1 MTGTVDGAVRALARP
16 LRDPA
21 DLDPLLERI
30 GDARIVAIGEAS
42 HGTHEYYAWRAA
54 LTRRLIEE
62 RGFGIV
68 AVEGDWPD
76 CYRVNRSVQLRPD
89 ADEDPRDALDA
100 FARWPTW
107 MWANDDVVDFCRWLR
122 ALNAGRA
129 EDRRVGFY
137 GLDVYSLW
145 DSMHEL
151 IGWLREHEPEHVAS
165 AERALQ
171 CFEPFGEDGAEYA
184 FASRFAPTS
193 CEQTVV
199 DLLGRLCE
207 ERGRN
212 GLPDDPEARFS
223 AEQNAAVVVGAERY
237 YRAMIRGSAESWNVR
252 DVHMVDTLDRLLA
265 RAGDK
270 WAGDKWAGDKW
281 AGDKWAGDKAVLWE
295 HKGAPGGRG
304 PMGGGHKAVL
314 WEHNTHIGD
323 ARATDMAG
331 AGMVNVG
338 QLLRERHGRDDVVLV
353 GFGGHRGGVVAAD
366 QWGAQMARM
375 PVPAA
380 RRGSLEALLHD
391 VVGADALFVWSLDG
405 RPDWLDRRLDHR
417 AIGVVY
423 RPEREKWGNYVPT
436 VLAERYDAFLYLDE
450 TAPLQPL
457 HLERADEHVPPVAHA
472 V

>member
-1 MTGTVDGAVRALARP
+1 MDDLRSLARP
-16 LRDPA
+16 LRGPA
-21 DLDPLLERI
+21 DLDPLIERI
-30 GDARIVAIGEAS
+30 GDARIVAIGEAI

-62 RGFGIV
+62 RGFGLV

-76 CYRVNRSVQLRPD
+76 CYRVNRSVRLRPG

-107 MWANDDVVDFCRWLR
+107 MWANDDVVGFCRWLR
-122 ALNAGRA
+122 ELNAARP
-129 EDRRVGFY
+129 EERRVGFY

-145 DSMHEL
+145 DSIHEL
-151 IGWLREHEPEHVAS
+151 IGWLRDNEPEHVDTAT
-165 AERALQ
+165 RALR

-193 CEQTVV
+193 CERAVV
-199 DLLGRLCE
+199 DLLHRLCE
-207 ERGRN
+207 ERGRVEFAE
-212 GLPDDPEARFS
+212 DPEARFS
-223 AEQNAAVVVGAERY
+223 AEQNAAVVVEAERY
-237 YRAMIRGSAESWNVR
+237 YRAMIGGSAGSWNVR

-265 RAGDK
+265 RS
-270 WAGDKWAGDKW
+270 
-281 AGDKWAGDKAVLWE
+281 
-295 HKGAPGGRG
+295 GG
-304 PMGGGHKAVL
+304 PASTKAVL

-353 GFGGHRGGVVAAD
+353 GLAGYRGGVIAGEK
-366 QWGAQMARM
+366 WGAQMARM
-375 PVPAA
+375 PVPPA
-380 RRGSLEALLHD
+380 RSGSLEARIHEA
-391 VVGADALFVWSLDG
+391 VGEDALFVWPPGAQADVL
-405 RPDWLDRRLDHR
+405 RRRLDHR

-436 VLAERYDAFLYLDE
+436 VLGERYDAFLYLEE
-450 TAPLQPL
+450 TTPLQPL
-457 HLERADEHVPPVAHA
+457 HLERADEHVPPLAHA

>member
-1 MTGTVDGAVRALARP
+1 MDVMRSLARP

-21 DLDPLLERI
+21 DLDPLIERI
-30 GDARIVAIGEAS
+30 GNARIVAIGEAS
-42 HGTHEYYAWRAA
+42 HGTHEYYAWRSA

-62 RGFGIV
+62 RDFGLV

-76 CYRVNRSVQLRPD
+76 CYRVNRSVRLRPGAHD
-89 ADEDPRDALDA
+89 DPRDALDA

-122 ALNAGRA
+122 QLNDGQP
-129 EDRRVGFY
+129 EDRQVGFY

-151 IGWLREHEPEHVAS
+151 IGWMRENEPAHVDTAV
-165 AERALQ
+165 RALQ

-199 DLLGRLCE
+199 ELLHRLCE
-207 ERGRN
+207 ERGGRTFA
-212 GLPDDPEARFS
+212 DDPEARFS
-223 AEQNAAVVVGAERY
+223 AEQNAAVAVGAERY
-237 YRAMIRGSAESWNVR
+237 YRAMVGGSAESWNVR

-265 RAGDK
+265 RSEDPAGT
-270 WAGDKWAGDKW
+270 
-281 AGDKWAGDKAVLWE
+281 
-295 HKGAPGGRG
+295 
-304 PMGGGHKAVL
+304 KAVL

-323 ARATDMAG
+323 ARATDMAR

-353 GFGGHRGGVVAAD
+353 GLGGHRGGVIAGEK
-366 QWGAQMARM
+366 WGAQMTRM
-375 PVPAA
+375 PVPPA
-380 RRGSLEALLHD
+380 RPGSLEARLHD
-391 VVGADALFVWSLDG
+391 AVGEDSLFVWPPGAQSDLL
-405 RPDWLDRRLDHR
+405 RARLDHR

-436 VLAERYDAFLYLDE
+436 VLGERYDAFLYLEE

-457 HLERADEHVPPVAHA
+457 HLERADAHVPPLAHA

>member
-1 MTGTVDGAVRALARP
+1 MTEQEAVRALARP
-16 LRDPA
+16 LRTPA
-21 DLDPLLERI
+21 DLDPLLERTRT
-30 GDARIVAIGEAS
+30 ARIVAIGEAS

-62 RGFGIV
+62 QGFAFV

-76 CYRVNRSVQLRPD
+76 CYRVNRSVRLRSG

-122 ALNAGRA
+122 VVNAERP
-129 EDRRVGFY
+129 EEQRVGFY

-151 IGWLREHEPEHVAS
+151 IGWLREHEPEHAGT
-165 AERALQ
+165 AIQALC

-184 FASRFAPTS
+184 FASRFAPSS

-199 DLLGRLCE
+199 DLLHDLME
-207 ERGRN
+207 EHGTREFAG
-212 GLPDDPEARFS
+212 DPEGRFS
-223 AEQNAAVVVGAERY
+223 AEQNAAVVADAERY
-237 YRAMIRGSAESWNVR
+237 YRAMVRGSAESWNVR
-252 DVHMVDTLDRLLA
+252 DVHMADTLDRLLG
-265 RAGDK
+265 RSENRSHPP
-270 WAGDKWAGDKW
+270 
-281 AGDKWAGDKAVLWE
+281 KAV
-295 HKGAPGGRG
+295 
-304 PMGGGHKAVL
+304 V

-323 ARATDMAG
+323 ARATDMAA

-338 QLLRERHGRDDVVLV
+338 QLLRDRHGTDDVVLV

-366 QWGAQMARM
+366 EWGAQMQRM
-375 PVPAA
+375 PVPPA
-380 RRGSLEALLHD
+380 RAGSLESFLHGS
-391 VVGADALFVWSLDG
+391 VGEDALVVVPRGDVPG
-405 RPDWLDRRLDHR
+405 WLHRRLDHR

-423 RPEREKWGNYVPT
+423 RPERERWGNYVPT
-436 VLAERYDAFLYLDE
+436 VLGERYDAFLYLE
-450 TAPLQPL
+450 NTSPLQPL
-457 HLERADEHVPPVAHA
+457 HLERADEHVPPLAHA